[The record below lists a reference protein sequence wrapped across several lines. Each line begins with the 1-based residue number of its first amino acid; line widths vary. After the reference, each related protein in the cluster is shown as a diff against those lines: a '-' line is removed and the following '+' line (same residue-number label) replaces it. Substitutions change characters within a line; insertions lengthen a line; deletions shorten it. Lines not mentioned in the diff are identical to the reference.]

1 MHPGQDK
8 RREKNPQ
15 ISMQEPNDKKNHQL
29 DQTILE
35 VGVTWN

>member
-8 RREKNPQ
+8 RREKNAQ
-15 ISMQEPNDKKNHQL
+15 ISMQESNDKKNHQL

-35 VGVTWN
+35 VGVT